1 MNFGEVIKNEI
12 LSKNIKDY
20 HCQKAF
26 LAGILRGTGIIFTK
40 DDRIGLIFRVNG
52 EQTAMVVSN
61 YFSSAFSYE
70 LREVSVSPNNFSKK
84 ETYEFTLFGD
94 RVDDI
99 LSELGIITLNQDG
112 WEVCY
117 DLFAKFKHKDC
128 CMHAFMRGLFVTS
141 GRCSVPTETSKNTGY
156 HLELIF
162 SSAEVATQVNT
173 YLNSLSIYAKD
184 AKKKGGYILYIK
196 SADEIKDFI
205 AFLPAP
211 VSVLKI
217 SDVMI
222 SREMINNI
230 NRKKNC
236 DIGNVSKQVEA
247 SLTQINA
254 INKIIE
260 LKGANYLKE
269 DLRIVAEYRVKYQ
282 EDTLTELADKLGITK
297 SCLNHRLRKIME
309 IYKSI

>member
-12 LSKNIKDY
+12 LSKNIKDI

-26 LAGILRGTGIIFTK
+26 LAGIVRGTGSLFYK
-40 DDRIGLIFRVNG
+40 NNELGLIFRVNG

-61 YFSSAFSYE
+61 YFASAFSYE
-70 LREVSVSPNNFSKK
+70 LREVNVSPNNFSKK
-84 ETYEFTLFGD
+84 ETYEFTLF
-94 RVDDI
+94 DDDVLNI
-99 LSELGIITLNQDG
+99 LEELGIITFSDEGYQ
-112 WEVCY
+112 VCF
-117 DLFAKFKHKDC
+117 DFFAKFKDKDC
-128 CMHAFMRGLFVTS
+128 CMHSFMKGLFVSS
-141 GRCSVPTETSKNTGY
+141 GSCSVPTNSAKNTGY
-156 HLELIF
+156 HLSIF
-162 SSAEVATQVNT
+162 FSHSEPASQVNL
-173 YLNSLSIYAKD
+173 YLNSLSINSKVINR
-184 AKKKGGYILYIK
+184 KGSYLLYLK

-217 SDVMI
+217 TDVII

-247 SLTQINA
+247 SLAQINA

-260 LKGANYLKE
+260 LKGLDFLKE
-269 DLRIVAEYRVKYQ
+269 DLRVVAEFRLNNQ
-282 EDTLTELADKLGITK
+282 EDTLNELANKLGLTK
-297 SCLNHRLRKIME
+297 SCLNHRLRKIMQ